1 MTQINNHIIIPDQP
15 QRDRALCLEQSFI
28 VQAPAGSGKTE
39 LLTQRFLHLLNHV
52 QKPETIVAITFTNKA
67 AAEMRVRILN
77 ALVQHNTTNKK
88 TQQLAKLAYDHNVKM
103 NWQLLKNPN
112 RLNIYTFDAFCAK
125 LVRHMPLLSQ
135 IGLSTKISDDTNTL
149 YQQAAENTL
158 KKQSDDTQHL
168 LSHLDNRFSQAVQLL
183 MQMLAKRDQWLP
195 HIIQARNQTSL
206 KKILEAGLIAINQE
220 ALEKCYQT
228 FPQHLCNDIKT
239 LSTFASTHSELLALE
254 DENSSELS
262 HWLSLSNFL
271 LTNNSEW
278 RKKIDKSIGFPAE
291 HKDMKAAMK
300 TLLQTLSNHESF
312 KAALIDIRHLPPTHY
327 TPLQWQTL
335 TALLNLL
342 PLAVAELKLIF
353 HETGQTDYAEA
364 ALAALTAL
372 GDAEHPTD
380 LALILDYEIQHLLV
394 DEFQDTSITQF
405 QLLEKLTREWDPNN
419 NKTLFIV
426 GDPMQS
432 IYRFREAKVDLFLQA
447 QQEGIGNLPLES
459 LQLSMNFRSTRAL
472 VNWINQTF
480 TNIFPTTEDM
490 RLGAITFSPSTA
502 MDAEPITSQIHIH
515 PFIDGMKT
523 SEADSIVKIIQQNPD
538 HTIAILVRAR
548 THLTKIICALKN
560 NNLKYQAIEIDAL
573 STKPIIQ
580 DLFSLTCALLY
591 LSDRIAWLSL
601 LRSPWCGLTL
611 PDLHVIANTHAKSTI
626 WQCMHDAEV
635 IKNLSPDGHKRI
647 LFIREKLEKQLAERF
662 RYTLRDW
669 IHQTWIDLN
678 GAIAIEHASDLTD
691 ANTYFELLER
701 LSNGGDI
708 LKTSQLKEHIDRLF
722 SAPDSEATAK
732 IQVMTIHKA
741 KGLEFDTVIIPGL
754 EHTKPAPETQLLRWS
769 QRTKNNLVFAPI
781 KSSDSQTDN
790 IYQYL
795 HREELLKNNL
805 EDARLFYV
813 AATRAK
819 KELHLLGTAQYDGEK
834 QQFQKPTQ
842 NSFLNMI
849 WSIAKPEFQKAL
861 DAQPT
866 AQQCEPLVKTKTV
879 IKRLESKHFD
889 DTFELTAPQNIPQT
903 NISLDAWQSP
913 HEAPIGTV
921 IHQILHQIS
930 LDGLE
935 QWQQKT
941 LTALHPAWKN
951 LLLRLGISAAR
962 MDDALSQI
970 QTAIQNTLADKRG
983 RWILKP
989 HKAAQSEFALSSSHQ
1004 QKLKRI
1010 IIDRTFLDENNHRW
1024 IIDYKT
1030 AQCITKN
1037 LDDWLAEEKQKYKS
1051 QLIHYANILNKLHAE
1066 PICFGLYFPLIPAWV
1081 EWAST
1086 NNTQGITDEHTINET
1101 H

>member
-1 MTQINNHIIIPDQP
+1 MTNVPDQP
-15 QRDRALCLEQSFI
+15 QRDRALRLEQSFI

-39 LLTQRFLHLLNHV
+39 LLTQRFLHLLSHV

-67 AAEMRVRILN
+67 AAEMRARILN
-77 ALVQHNTTNKK
+77 ALAQHNTTNITNTTNKK
-88 TQQLAKLAYDHNVKM
+88 TQQLAKLAYEHNVKM

-112 RLNIYTFDAFCAK
+112 RLNIYTFDAFCKK
-125 LVRHMPLLSQ
+125 LVRHIPLLSQ
-135 IGLSTKISDDTNTL
+135 VGLSTKISDDTNAL

-168 LSHLDNRFSQAVQLL
+168 LSHLDNNFSVAVQLL

-195 HIIQARNQTSL
+195 HIMPARHQTSL
-206 KKILEAGLIAINQE
+206 KQTLEAGLIAIHQE

-228 FPQHLCNDIKT
+228 FPQNLCDDIKT
-239 LSTFASTHSELLALE
+239 LSTFAAAHSELLAFE
-254 DENSSELS
+254 DEHSPEIS
-262 HWLSLSNFL
+262 HWLHLSNLL
-271 LTNNSEW
+271 LTNNNEW
-278 RKKIDKSIGFPAE
+278 RKKIDKSIGFPAQ
-291 HKDMKAAMK
+291 HKDMKAAMQ

-312 KAALIDIRHLPPTHY
+312 KTALIDIRQLPPTHY

-353 HETGQTDYAEA
+353 HETGQTDYAEI

-405 QLLEKLTREWDPNN
+405 QLLEKLTREWEPNN

-432 IYRFREAKVDLFLQA
+432 IYRFREAKVDLFLRA
-447 QQEGIGNLPLES
+447 QQEGIGNVPLES
-459 LQLSMNFRSTRAL
+459 LKLSMNFRSTQAL
-472 VNWINQTF
+472 VNWVNQTF
-480 TNIFPTTEDM
+480 TNIFPTTEDI
-490 RLGAITFSPSTA
+490 RLGAIAFSPSTA
-502 MDAEPITSQIHIH
+502 QDAELIASSIHLH
-515 PFIDGMKT
+515 PFMDNTKPN
-523 SEADSIVKIIQQNPD
+523 EADHIVKIIQQNPD
-538 HTIAILVRAR
+538 RSIAILVRAR
-548 THLTKIICALKN
+548 THLTQIIQHLKN
-560 NNLKYQAIEIDAL
+560 EHIQYQAIEIDSL

-611 PDLHVIANTHAKSTI
+611 HDLHVIANTHAQSTI
-626 WQCMHDAEV
+626 WQCMHNTKI

-647 LFIREKLEKQLAERF
+647 LFIREKLEKQLAARF

-678 GAIAIEHASDLTD
+678 GSIVLEHASDLTD
-691 ANTYFELLER
+691 AHTYFEWLEK
-701 LSNGGDI
+701 LSQGGDI

-732 IQVMTIHKA
+732 IQLMTIHKA
-741 KGLEFDTVIIPGL
+741 KGLEFDIVIIPGL
-754 EHTKPAPETQLLRWS
+754 EHTKPAQETQLLRWS
-769 QRTKNNLVFAPI
+769 QRTQNNLIFAPI

-795 HREELLKNNL
+795 HREEQLKNNL

-819 KELHLLGTAQYDGEK
+819 RELHLLGTARYDETK
-834 QQFQKPTQ
+834 KQFQKPTQ

-849 WSIAKPEFQKAL
+849 WSIAEPEFQKAL
-861 DAQPT
+861 NTLPATPQGEHT
-866 AQQCEPLVKTKTV
+866 LKTKTV
-879 IKRLESKHFD
+879 IKRLTAQHFD
-889 DTFELTAPQNIPQT
+889 EIFELTAPQNIPQT
-903 NISLDAWQSP
+903 NTHLEAWQAP
-913 HEAPIGTV
+913 HEAPIGIA
-921 IHQILHQIS
+921 IHQILRQIS

-935 QWQQKT
+935 KWQQKAF
-941 LTALHPAWKN
+941 TAWHPTWKN
-951 LLLRLGISAAR
+951 LLLRLGISETR
-962 MDDALSQI
+962 MADALSQI

-983 RWILKP
+983 QWILKP
-989 HKAAQSEFALSSSHQ
+989 HTAAQSEFALSSSHQ

-1010 IIDRTFLDENNHRW
+1010 IIDRTFLDENNRRW

-1030 AQCITKN
+1030 ARCQTNN
-1037 LDDWLAEEKQKYKS
+1037 LDDWLAKEKQKYQS
-1051 QLIHYANILNKLHAE
+1051 QLIHYANVLNKLHAE
-1066 PICFGLYFPLIPAWV
+1066 PMYFGLYFPLVPAWV

-1086 NNTQGITDEHTINET
+1086 NNMQGITDEHTNNET